1 MGRVS
6 RSNPRIG
13 KERGNREVAPAVGVH
28 HTVIIMRFPPILAT
42 AATLVFSSG
51 CVHVK
56 IDPIEVRAVV
66 DVNVKVD
73 RALDDFF
80 GDLDKQSTTIMA
92 APEPNVTS

>member
-1 MGRVS
+1 M
-6 RSNPRIG
+6 
-13 KERGNREVAPAVGVH
+13 
-28 HTVIIMRFPPILAT
+28 IMRFPPLLAT
-42 AATLVFSSG
+42 AAALVFASG

-80 GDLDKQSTTIMA
+80 GDLDKQSSTIVA
-92 APEPNVTS
+92 APPPDVTS

>member
-1 MGRVS
+1 MF
-6 RSNPRIG
+6 
-13 KERGNREVAPAVGVH
+13 
-28 HTVIIMRFPPILAT
+28 MRFPFILAT
-42 AATLVFSSG
+42 AAVLIFSSG

-80 GDLDKQSTTIMA
+80 GDLDKQSSTIVA
-92 APEPNVTS
+92 APEPDVTS